1 MENDDNRQ
9 IIQKSQKE
17 TAILFYPW
25 HFQSPK
31 IVLLPFE
38 NFSVADFLKDLNEIQ
53 RVAVEAVD
61 GPVMVIAGAGSGKTR
76 VLTYRVAYLLDRGA
90 DPFAIL
96 TLTFTN
102 KAAREMK
109 ERIHKLVGGS
119 DAHNVWTGTFHSVF
133 ARILRVEGHFLGYPS
148 NFTIY
153 DTDDSKRLIKS
164 LIKEKNLDDKLYPAN
179 YILHRIS
186 AAKTSLISAQEYAEN
201 SELREYDISAGKPL
215 TGELFLQ
222 YQARLR
228 KASAMDFD
236 DLLFNMNILLRDFP
250 EVLYKYQRKFHYIMI
265 DEYQDTNY
273 AQYLI
278 IKQLAA
284 NDQNICVV
292 GDDAQSIYAFRGASI
307 QNILN
312 FKTDYPDYRLF
323 KLEQNYRSTKTIVE
337 AANNVII
344 NNKQQISKVIWTD
357 NEEGSKISLLH
368 ASTDTEEASLV
379 TQSIFENKMNQQLP
393 NASFAI
399 LYRTNA
405 QSRSIEE
412 ALRRMNIPC
421 RIYGGVSFYQRK
433 EIKDI
438 LAYFRLVINPN
449 DEDALLRVI
458 NYPARGIGKTTL
470 EKLVIAA
477 DTYKKS
483 IFFILQEPGNYP
495 IEISEGTRNKLSAF
509 ITMIKSFA
517 ARQESM
523 NAYELAHHITTS
535 AGILKDLYEDKTPE
549 GVSRFENIEE
559 LLNAI
564 REFTESK
571 SISPGDQV
579 PLPDLPLLVS
589 SQQAPATIGDPATI
603 DNPAKESPVALSG
616 KTLSS
621 FMQDVSLMTDMD
633 NDKNNTED
641 RVTLMT
647 IHQAK
652 GLEFPFIFVM
662 GLEENLFPS
671 IQSLNSRAD
680 LEEERRLFYVAIT
693 RAQKKLTLSYSETRY
708 RWGNLTTGEP
718 SRFIDEI
725 PEQYIDQPKR
735 NLKNPASF
743 RSDDNFS
750 NILKGSKPVVPSQRN
765 LKSIQK
771 LPDTNNGKSETPDS
785 DQEILTGMDVEHER
799 FGKGKVVSV
808 EGHGPNKKATVFF
821 QGVGQKQLLL
831 RFAKLNI
838 L

>member
-1 MENDDNRQ
+1 M
-9 IIQKSQKE
+9 
-17 TAILFYPW
+17 
-25 HFQSPK
+25 
-31 IVLLPFE
+31 
-38 NFSVADFLKDLNEIQ
+38 ADFLKDLNETQ
-53 RVAVEAVD
+53 RVAVEAMD

-76 VLTYRVAYLLDRGA
+76 VLTYRVAYILNQGV
-90 DPFAIL
+90 DPFNVL

-109 ERIHKLVGGS
+109 ERIHQLVGGS

-133 ARILRVEGHFLGYPS
+133 ARILRIEGHYLGFPS

-153 DTDDSKRLIKS
+153 DTDDSKRLIRS
-164 LIKEKNLDDKLYPAN
+164 LLKENTLDDKLYPPN

-186 AAKTSLISAQEYAEN
+186 AAKTSLISAAEYNEN
-201 SELREYDISAGKPL
+201 PEITEYDNSAGKPL
-215 TGELFLQ
+215 TGQLFLQ
-222 YQARLR
+222 YQARLK

-250 EVLYKYQRKFHYIMI
+250 EILYKYQRKFHYILI

-284 NDQNICVV
+284 NDQNLCVV

-312 FKTDYPDYRLF
+312 FKSDYPDYRLF

-337 AANNVII
+337 AANNVIT

-357 NEEGSKISLLH
+357 NEDGAKISLLH

-393 NASFAI
+393 NAAFAI

-412 ALRRMNIPC
+412 ALRKMNIPC

-433 EIKDI
+433 EIKDL

-449 DEDALLRVI
+449 DEDALLRII
-458 NYPARGIGKTTL
+458 NYPARGIGKTTI
-470 EKLVIAA
+470 EKLIVSA
-477 DTYKKS
+477 DQYKKS
-483 IFFILQEPGNYP
+483 IFEVLLEPGAYP
-495 IEISEGTRNKLSAF
+495 TDLTEGTRNKLSSF
-509 ITMIKSFA
+509 IMMIKSFA
-517 ARQESM
+517 VLHESM
-523 NAYELAHHITTS
+523 NAYELARHITTS
-535 AGILKDLYEDKTPE
+535 AGILKELYEDKTPE

-564 REFTESK
+564 KEFTENPSVQPNIGLSENGVLVTEDQKISTALADVRVPADTLPEGQK
-571 SISPGDQV
+571 SLGR
-579 PLPDLPLLVS
+579 
-589 SQQAPATIGDPATI
+589 
-603 DNPAKESPVALSG
+603 
-616 KTLSS
+616 

-633 NDKNNTED
+633 VDKNDTED

-693 RAQKKLTLSYSETRY
+693 RAQKKLTLSFAETRY

-718 SRFIDEI
+718 SRFISEI
-725 PEQYIDQPKR
+725 PEQYIDQPRRITKA
-735 NLKNPASF
+735 PSF

-750 NILKGSKPVVPSQRN
+750 NILSGSVPKSHVRPN
-765 LKSIQK
+765 LKSIHK
-771 LPDTNNGKSETPDS
+771 LADIPASKNGPQDPEQDI
-785 DQEILTGMDVEHER
+785 QAGMDVEHER
-799 FGKGKVVSV
+799 FGKGKVMSI
-808 EGHGPNKKATVFF
+808 EGNGPNKKATVLFK
-821 QGVGQKQLLL
+821 GIGQKQLLL
-831 RFAKLNI
+831 RFAKLTI